1 MKRKV
6 DGNPTIV
13 VLEFYGI
20 IGGGQAVI
28 GKYTMNALRKFI
40 ERNIV
45 QCVMVF
51 YTLLYGTYLTAIRRQ
66 FLPFGWDIQ

>member
-20 IGGGQAVI
+20 IGGGQTVI
-28 GKYTMNALRKFI
+28 GKYTMNALENSSK
-40 ERNIV
+40 E
-45 QCVMVF
+45 
-51 YTLLYGTYLTAIRRQ
+51 TLYSV
-66 FLPFGWDIQ
+66 

>member
-6 DGNPTIV
+6 NGNPTIV

-51 YTLLYGTYLTAIRRQ
+51 YKWYRIASIGNYFI
-66 FLPFGWDIQ
+66 PP